1 MNCEDAKNLMTIGV
15 FGEPD
20 PADRVALE
28 EHLRQCSSCARI
40 FEMSAARR
48 ESFDVPD
55 DIPMPDWE
63 KSWEVISSRALDRSR
78 GFRLFGLP
86 GKWAFAAASLLV
98 VFILG
103 FIVGRRFLQQPSD
116 RPVLAAAGL
125 SEPASPFKMYAES
138 LEPVLIDFLNR
149 GEAERPLEIVELER
163 KIILSMLAETRLL
176 QSLAEQSEQSQ
187 DASLQGFLQ
196 EMESLLVSMAN
207 LKPGDRD
214 SADLLGRT
222 IRDRQIRF
230 KLRELSGV
238 KTMI

>member
-1 MNCEDAKNLMTIGV
+1 MNCEEAKNMITIEV
-15 FGEPD
+15 FGNPD
-20 PADRVALE
+20 PVERAALE
-28 EHLRQCSSCARI
+28 EHLRRCPDCARI
-40 FEMSAARR
+40 FEKSAVER

-55 DIPMPDWE
+55 DIPTPDWE
-63 KSWEVISSRALDRSR
+63 KSWEAISSQALDRPR
-78 GFRLFGLP
+78 GFRLFGLS

-116 RPVLAAAGL
+116 RPVLVAAGPT
-125 SEPASPFKMYAES
+125 EPASPFKMYAES

-149 GEAERPLEIVELER
+149 GEAERPREIVELER
-163 KIILSMLAETRLL
+163 KIIQSMLAETRLL
-176 QSLAEQSEQSQ
+176 QGLAEQSQ
-187 DASLQGFLQ
+187 DVSLQGFLE

-238 KTMI
+238 KTKI

>member
-1 MNCEDAKNLMTIGV
+1 MNCEEARNLITIEV
-15 FGEPD
+15 FGNPD
-20 PADRVALE
+20 PADRAALE
-28 EHLRQCSSCARI
+28 EHLRRCPACARI
-40 FEMSAARR
+40 FEKSAVERQP
-48 ESFDVPD
+48 FDVPD
-55 DIPMPDWE
+55 DIPTPDWE
-63 KSWEVISSRALDRSR
+63 KSWEVISSRALDRPR
-78 GFRLFGLP
+78 GFRLFGVS
-86 GKWAFAAASLLV
+86 GKWTFAAASLLT

-116 RPVLAAAGL
+116 RPVLVAAGPT
-125 SEPASPFKMYAES
+125 EPASPFKMYAES

-149 GEAERPLEIVELER
+149 GETEQPREIIELER
-163 KIILSMLAETRLL
+163 KLIQSMLAETRLL
-176 QSLAEQSEQSQ
+176 QSLVEQSEQSR
-187 DASLQGFLQ
+187 DASLQGFLE

-238 KTMI
+238 KTKI